1 MEKSNFLNPCAAAMA
16 VIIIVMYLIE
26 VSQFPTHEIVFGTNY
41 NGDSALKETHK
52 RVLKAI
58 SSMTSIYMLQLS
70 RIVES
75 TKIR

>member
-1 MEKSNFLNPCAAAMA
+1 MA

-52 RVLKAI
+52 RVLEGYIANDEHIYTRGIRTEIGRRRLLKAC
-58 SSMTSIYMLQLS
+58 T
-70 RIVES
+70 R
-75 TKIR
+75 